1 MRRCAYGIFPGL
13 CPNQRNHAALE
24 QDEAALIEALSR
36 LRRENKISLETLA
49 YVLGTEGGHIS
60 RYLKQ
65 GTNMSLVNYLRI
77 SRALG
82 YRCRIQFEKV
92 DHEGVRSLNKVA
104 HSRLEVRSPTNP
116 RNDRS

>member
-1 MRRCAYGIFPGL
+1 MRVRNFPGL
-13 CPNQRNHAALE
+13 NAQTSATMLRDVE
-24 QDEAALIEALSR
+24 EDEAALIDALSR

-49 YVLGTEGGHIS
+49 YVLGTAGGHIS

-92 DHEGVRSLNKVA
+92 DDEGVRSLDKVA
-104 HSRLEVRSPTNP
+104 HRRLEVRSHTHS
-116 RNDRS
+116 RNHRS